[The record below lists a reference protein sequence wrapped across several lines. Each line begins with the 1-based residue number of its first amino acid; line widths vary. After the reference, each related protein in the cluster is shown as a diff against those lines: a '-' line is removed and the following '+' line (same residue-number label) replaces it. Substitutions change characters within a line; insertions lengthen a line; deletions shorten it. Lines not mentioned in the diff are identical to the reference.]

1 MPTGK
6 IAGGDWLRE
15 VEELPEADRVV
26 EVLAC
31 NWDALEVFQR
41 CQLSIVGAGL
51 GVVHVGISATECRSA
66 IALLRLPRARWLDAL
81 DGAQHI
87 GSLVAGHL
95 NARR

>member
-15 VEELPEADRVV
+15 VEELPEVDRVV

-31 NWDALEVFQR
+31 NWDALEVFQH
-41 CQLSIVGAGL
+41 CQLPIVGAGL
-51 GVVHVGISATECRSA
+51 GVVYMGISATECRSA
-66 IALLRLPRARWLDAL
+66 IELLLLPRVRWLDAL
-81 DGAQHI
+81 AGAQHI
-87 GSLVAGHL
+87 GRLVAGHL